1 MTVNPQTKERLV
13 AQADSEKEKH
23 QANAE
28 SLIIEELK
36 KTVAEEKA
44 KAEANLIGWQRAQA
58 DYVNYKR
65 FAEQDKADTCK
76 FANAG
81 LLSNILPILDDFE
94 RALGAVPEEA
104 AKNNWVEG
112 LKMIDR
118 KFRDTLQKQGVTSIP
133 ALGMEF
139 DPRIMDAVTMGKGKK
154 DMVVAELEKG
164 YKLQDRVIRPARV
177 VVGNGE
183 EDQPEELLEG
193 KI

>member
-104 AKNNWVEG
+104 AKHHG
-112 LKMIDR
+112 CSDH
-118 KFRDTLQKQGVTSIP
+118 
-133 ALGMEF
+133 
-139 DPRIMDAVTMGKGKK
+139 GKRQERYG
-154 DMVVAELEKG
+154 
-164 YKLQDRVIRPARV
+164 RR
-177 VVGNGE
+177 
-183 EDQPEELLEG
+183 
-193 KI
+193 